1 MKKVAG
7 THGVQYSNFFHTHL
21 IIFSRNSSSY
31 KTLVLCVS
39 LLKIGLLADFLALF
53 PGKAFLELYPI
64 LFCLRMVT

>member
-7 THGVQYSNFFHTHL
+7 THGVQYSDFFHTHL

-39 LLKIGLLADFLALF
+39 LLKIDLLADFLALF
-53 PGKAFLELYPI
+53 PCKAFLELYPI